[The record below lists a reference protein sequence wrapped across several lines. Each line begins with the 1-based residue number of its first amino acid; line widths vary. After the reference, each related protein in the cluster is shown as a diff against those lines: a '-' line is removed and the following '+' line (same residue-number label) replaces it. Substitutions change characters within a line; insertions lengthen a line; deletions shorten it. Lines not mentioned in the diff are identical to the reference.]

1 MQLLALDSNFQPIAY
16 LPYFNLQWDRE
27 YYAIGQF
34 SVQIAAAN
42 YDPAMAYLYTP
53 DRPETGIIQKVELT
67 ESIKGR
73 FVQLSGYFL
82 EAILNDKI
90 VYPTF
95 YANGNI
101 PATVVAML
109 RQYKDD
115 IPLLTVADAP
125 ASLAENTSWQET
137 GGQLADVAYTKLQTV
152 QHSLRCRYDYQNNAI
167 TAEVWQ
173 GLDRTQ
179 EQTVN
184 PFVTFSDGF
193 GNLTEVDAS
202 TDRSNYKNYAVVTG
216 KDQAE
221 NRKVA
226 YADLSGG
233 GYKRI
238 LYVDARSERWD
249 PDEQTEAEYLA
260 GLQQKGFDKLLDYQ
274 IVNNV
279 DIQAAASGFV
289 YLQDWDLGDLV
300 DVIVADIDLAMQA
313 RIVTVRE
320 VFKQHN
326 HTVEIELGDKKLTQ
340 LQKARLIY

>member
-1 MQLLALDSNFQPIAY
+1 MQLLALDSGFQPVSY

-34 SVQIAAAN
+34 SVQIAAAD

-82 EAILNDKI
+82 EAILNDKVI
-90 VYPTF
+90 YPTY
-95 YANGNI
+95 YANGSI

-125 ASLAENTSWQET
+125 AGQADETSWQET
-137 GGQLADVAYTKLQTV
+137 GGKLADVAYTKLQTV
-152 QHSLRCRYDYQNNAI
+152 QHSLRCRYDYQANTI
-167 TAEVWQ
+167 TAQVWQ

-179 EQTVN
+179 EQTDN

-202 TDRSNYKNYAVVTG
+202 SDRSNYKNYAIVAG
-216 KDQAE
+216 QDQAE

-249 PDEQTEAEYLA
+249 PEEQTEAEYLA
-260 GLQQKGFDKLLDYQ
+260 GLQQKGLDKLLDYA

-300 DVIVADIDLAMQA
+300 DVIVADIGLAMQA

-320 VFKQHN
+320 VFKQNN